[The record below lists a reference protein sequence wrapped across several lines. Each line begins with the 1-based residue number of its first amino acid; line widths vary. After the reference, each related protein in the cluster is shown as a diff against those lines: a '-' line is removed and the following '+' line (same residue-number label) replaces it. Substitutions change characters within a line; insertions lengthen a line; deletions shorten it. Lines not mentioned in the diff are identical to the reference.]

1 LARRAPQRARALP
14 DVTPATE
21 HGAPGRRGSLDRVLG
36 GIERLGNKLPD
47 PAVLFLLLMLAVWFL
62 SLVLSPVVLGAVHP
76 ATGESIRIVNLLT
89 GTELARFLST
99 MLTTFTG
106 FAPLGVVLV
115 AMLGVGVAEHSG
127 FIGAA
132 LTTLLEVTSRKLL
145 TPMLILVAIVSHTAA
160 DVGCVVVIPLGGVI
174 FYAAG
179 RHPLAGI
186 AAAFAGVSGG
196 FSANFVPAALDP
208 LLQGFT
214 QSAAQLI
221 EPGIQVNPLNNWFF
235 TSASSVVIIGLG
247 WWLTDRVVEPRL
259 ASTPI
264 DGSEGDMPVLTPG
277 GAP

>member
-1 LARRAPQRARALP
+1 
-14 DVTPATE
+14 
-21 HGAPGRRGSLDRVLG
+21 
-36 GIERLGNKLPD
+36 
-47 PAVLFLLLMLAVWFL
+47 
-62 SLVLSPVVLGAVHP
+62 
-76 ATGESIRIVNLLT
+76 
-89 GTELARFLST
+89 
-99 MLTTFTG
+99 
-106 FAPLGVVLV
+106 
-115 AMLGVGVAEHSG
+115 
-127 FIGAA
+127 
-132 LTTLLEVTSRKLL
+132 
-145 TPMLILVAIVSHTAA
+145 
-160 DVGCVVVIPLGGVI
+160 DVGYVVVIPLGGVI

-186 AAAFAGVSGG
+186 AAASAGVSGG

-264 DGSEGDMPVLTPG
+264 DGSEEDMPVMTPVEARERRALFLASAAVLLG
-277 GAP
+277 IALLVLAL